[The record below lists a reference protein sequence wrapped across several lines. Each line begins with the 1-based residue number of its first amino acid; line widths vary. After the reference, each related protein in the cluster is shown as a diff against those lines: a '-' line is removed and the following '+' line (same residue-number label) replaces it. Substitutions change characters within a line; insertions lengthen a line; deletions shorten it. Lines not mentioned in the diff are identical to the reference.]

1 MTDASEGDELVPCS
15 SISNPFD
22 ALTTDRNP
30 FPSFDVALASERSI
44 DGEEDEE
51 EEEDETESQDAQCAL
66 NWSIDTLAELKPV
79 VFSPL
84 FQQKQAA
91 SRLET
96 SPGASGFFEDEKQY
110 EVLRTPLLA
119 ARVPRRAVDGCG
131 KRMSKTP
138 TPSRSLPMEPYQC
151 CGGTARSQERQR
163 QEKKKLGIASALTS
177 ESESLSV
184 GPPRWSASPV
194 VTRCVTPSSTLYEAI
209 FPSPLTDTLVAAT
222 PKQRSRLRLSF
233 GLSPI
238 TFSVPEQR
246 HGNEVEESEDESEVD
261 TSGFGAPGDG
271 NTVSLGCAEERVDR
285 DRI

>member
-22 ALTTDRNP
+22 ALITDRNP
-30 FPSFDVALASERSI
+30 FPSFDVALANERSI
-44 DGEEDEE
+44 DGEEE
-51 EEEDETESQDAQCAL
+51 EEEDGTETQDAQCAL

-84 FQQKQAA
+84 FQQKQAT

-96 SPGASGFFEDEKQY
+96 SLGTSGFFEDEKQY

-119 ARVPRRAVDGCG
+119 ARIPRRAVDEHE
-131 KRMSKTP
+131 KRMRGTP

-151 CGGTARSQERQR
+151 CGGTTRSQERQR
-163 QEKKKLGIASALTS
+163 QERKKLSIAGALTS
-177 ESESLSV
+177 ESESLLV

-194 VTRCVTPSSTLYEAI
+194 AIRCVTPGSTPYEAVL
-209 FPSPLTDTLVAAT
+209 PSPLTNTLVAAT

-238 TFSVPEQR
+238 TFSVSEQS
-246 HGNEVEESEDESEVD
+246 HGNKIEDSEDESEVD
-261 TSGFGAPGDG
+261 TSGSGAPREG
-271 NTVSLGCAEERVDR
+271 NALSLGWAEGE
-285 DRI
+285 